1 MGCEMSPRTLHV
13 AVRKLDEEVEKMSA
27 QCQRARAH
35 LSRADEV
42 GGDEEERE
50 VRSGWTAF

>member
-1 MGCEMSPRTLHV
+1 MHV
-13 AVRKLDEEVEKMSA
+13 AVRKLDEEVGKMSA